1 MKDNKENVPKE
12 KEKIKVPLK
21 PCTLKEL
28 AQIYGVNKRTFLRWL
43 KPLKKEL
50 GERNGNY
57 YSIAQVKIIFSEL
70 LLPSYIEVAQQ
81 KITN

>member
-1 MKDNKENVPKE
+1 MKDDKTNEP

-21 PCTLKEL
+21 PYTLKEL
-28 AQIYGVNKRTFLRWL
+28 AQLYKVDKRTLLRWV
-43 KPLKKEL
+43 KEL
-50 GERNGNY
+50 KQDLGKRKGYY

-70 LLPSYIEVAQQ
+70 LLPSYIEVEQQ